1 MTEYWVM
8 YTLNGTKHVATGIE
22 TLEIARQ
29 LIKKFKHISAT
40 FGWDLTEV
48 KVKKIQ

>member
-22 TLEIARQ
+22 TLETARQ

-40 FGWDLTEV
+40 FGLSL
-48 KVKKIQ
+48 IHI